1 MHVPRTAAFVSA
13 GLALFALTA
22 CTSSTSD
29 KALSPDPIEV
39 AETSAAVE
47 LPEVADLPADEARD
61 LLREAGFTV
70 TLTSNEGSVFD
81 ASNWTAVDA
90 AIDEDSILD
99 DAVVLNVRRSD
110 EWLAAEEEKEA
121 ESPERVRTD
130 LSSTLFL
137 SDPDSY
143 DGGELVIQD
152 TYGVQQVKLAAGD
165 LVLYP
170 GTSLHKVN
178 PVTRGQRYA
187 AFFWT
192 QSLVREDSQRALLFE
207 MDNAIQQLTADV
219 PDHPSLLQL
228 TGTYHNLLRRWAE
241 V

>member
-1 MHVPRTAAFVSA
+1 MLLHIPS
-13 GLALFALTA
+13 LFAADELLRIREALVQADWADGKVTA
-22 CTSSTSD
+22 GHQSA
-29 KALSPDPIEV
+29 KAKHNLQLPEAHPLAKEIGSALIERLWQ
-39 AETSAAVE
+39 TPQFMSAA
-47 LPEVADLPADEARD
+47 LPHKVFPPLINFYREGGNFGFHIDNA
-61 LLREAGFTV
+61 LRQPK
-70 TLTSNEGSVFD
+70 GS
-81 ASNWTAVDA
+81 A
-90 AIDEDSILD
+90 
-99 DAVVLNVRRSD
+99 
-110 EWLAAEEEKEA
+110 
-121 ESPERVRTD
+121 ERVRTD
-130 LSSTLFL
+130 LSATLFL

-152 TYGVQQVKLAAGD
+152 TYGTQQIKLAAGHM
-165 LVLYP
+165 VLYP

-178 PVTRGQRYA
+178 PVTRGERYA

-207 MDNAIQQLTADV
+207 MDNAIQQLSADL

>member
-1 MHVPRTAAFVSA
+1 MLLHIPS
-13 GLALFALTA
+13 LFAADELLRIREALVQADWADGKVTA
-22 CTSSTSD
+22 GHQSA
-29 KALSPDPIEV
+29 KAKHNLQLPEAHPLAKEIGSALIERLWQ
-39 AETSAAVE
+39 TPQFMSAA
-47 LPEVADLPADEARD
+47 LPHKVFPPLINCYREGGNFGFHIDNA
-61 LLREAGFTV
+61 LRQPK
-70 TLTSNEGSVFD
+70 GS
-81 ASNWTAVDA
+81 A
-90 AIDEDSILD
+90 
-99 DAVVLNVRRSD
+99 
-110 EWLAAEEEKEA
+110 
-121 ESPERVRTD
+121 ERVRTD
-130 LSSTLFL
+130 LSATLFL

-152 TYGVQQVKLAAGD
+152 TYGTQQIKLAAGHM
-165 LVLYP
+165 VLYP

-178 PVTRGQRYA
+178 PVTRGERYA

-207 MDNAIQQLTADV
+207 MDNAIQQLSADL

>member
-1 MHVPRTAAFVSA
+1 MLLHIP
-13 GLALFALTA
+13 GLFDADELARIR
-22 CTSSTSD
+22 
-29 KALSPDPIEV
+29 KALKQADWADGKVTAGYQSAKAKHNLQLPEGHALAKEIGSALIDRLWKTPRFM
-39 AETSAAVE
+39 SAA
-47 LPEVADLPADEARD
+47 LPHKVFPPLINCYREGGNFGFHIDNA
-61 LLREAGFTV
+61 LRQPKG
-70 TLTSNEGSVFD
+70 
-81 ASNWTAVDA
+81 
-90 AIDEDSILD
+90 
-99 DAVVLNVRRSD
+99 
-110 EWLAAEEEKEA
+110 
-121 ESPERVRTD
+121 SPERVRTD

-219 PDHPSLLQL
+219 PEHPSLLQL